1 MLMATCKRVVIVFLS
16 CLAVFAR
23 ADDRSRDHFKSGESS
38 TMFPVQIH
46 ESLVYVPVEINGRQL
61 QFVLDSG
68 SSRNLVDTAQ
78 AKRLEL
84 KVGGGGTLQ
93 GAGQGRVPM
102 QGIDGLTIRLPGL
115 EMYFDEASSV
125 DLSPVNKDQD
135 FKEDGLLG
143 YPFLERYVVTIDY
156 ESKTMTVTVP
166 EKFAPPAGG
175 VRLPVEIRHGW
186 PFVTA
191 AVKPS
196 EDVSLQDMFF
206 IDSGSSDAVD
216 HPIASTMKSQQPT
229 EMGVGLG
236 TPTTGTVAKLW
247 GFQIGTYLLRN
258 VEVACCGSTEDTMR
272 MFGGEILSRF
282 TVTFDYPHQRMFLVP
297 NSLYKGPSN

>member
-1 MLMATCKRVVIVFLS
+1 MASRKCLVIVLLP
-16 CLAVFAR
+16 CLAVLVR

-38 TMFPVQIH
+38 TTFPVQIH
-46 ESLVYVPVEINGRQL
+46 ESLVYVPVEINGRPL

-78 AKRLEL
+78 AKRLGL
-84 KVGGGGTLQ
+84 KVGSAGTLQ
-93 GAGQGRVPM
+93 GAGHGQVPM
-102 QGIDGLTIRLPGL
+102 QGIDGLTIRIPGL
-115 EMYFDEASSV
+115 EMYFDQASSV

-156 ESKTMTVTVP
+156 ENKTMTVAAP
-166 EKFAPPAGG
+166 GKFTSPAGA
-175 VRLPVEIRHGW
+175 VRLPIEIRHGW

-196 EDVSLQDMFF
+196 EDVSLQDRFF

-216 HPIASTMKSQQPT
+216 HPIATKMNSQQPT
-229 EMGVGLG
+229 ATGVGLG

-247 GFQIGTYLLRN
+247 GFLVGTYLLRD

-272 MFGGEILSRF
+272 MFGGEILRRF
-282 TVTFDYPHQRMFLVP
+282 TVTFDYPHQQMFLVP
-297 NSLYKGPSN
+297 NRLFRSPSS

>member
-1 MLMATCKRVVIVFLS
+1 MTSCKCLVIVLLP

-23 ADDRSRDHFKSGESS
+23 ADDRSRDHFKPGESS
-38 TMFPVQIH
+38 TTFPVQIH

-78 AKRLEL
+78 AKRIDL
-84 KVGGGGTLQ
+84 KVGGSGTLH
-93 GAGQGRVPM
+93 GAGQGRLPM
-102 QGIDGLTIRLPGL
+102 QGIDGLMIRLPGL
-115 EMYFDEASSV
+115 EMYFDQASTV
-125 DLSPVNKDQD
+125 DLSPVNKDQN

-156 ESKTMTVTVP
+156 ENGTMTVTAP
-166 EKFAPPAGG
+166 EKFAPPAGS

-186 PFVTA
+186 PFVRA
-191 AVKPS
+191 EVKPS
-196 EDVSLQDMFF
+196 EDVSLQDKFF

-216 HPIASTMKSQQPT
+216 HPIATKMESQQPT
-229 EMGVGLG
+229 KTGVGLG
-236 TPTTGTVAKLW
+236 TPTSGTVAKLW
-247 GFQIGTYLLRN
+247 GFKIGTYLLRD

-272 MFGGEILSRF
+272 MLGGEILTRF
-282 TVTFDYPHQRMFLVP
+282 TVTFDYPHERIFLAP
-297 NSLYKGPSN
+297 NRLYRISAN